1 MEASLLKQTLGT
13 MRAVI
18 APKVGAVQNIGEAV
32 SLAAVSQT
40 LMFSSVSSIA
50 GFSGHANYCAANAAV
65 DALASNDAGRGLP
78 SMAVQW
84 GAWASVGEIL
94 LLLVTRRPVFY
105 APLSAMRALVP
116 FAHQNCLYAF

>member
-1 MEASLLKQTLGT
+1 MEARLLKQTPGT
-13 MRAVI
+13 MRSVI
-18 APKVGAVQNIGEAV
+18 APKVGSVQNIGEAA

-65 DALASNDAGRGLP
+65 DALAGNNAASGLP

-84 GAWASVGEIL
+84 SAWAAVGKSL
-94 LLLVTRRPVFY
+94 PSLVF
-105 APLSAMRALVP
+105 
-116 FAHQNCLYAF
+116 Q

>member
-1 MEASLLKQTLGT
+1 MLRGIVVCQVEARLLKQTPGT

-18 APKVGAVQNIGEAV
+18 APKVGAVQNMGGAA
-32 SLAAVSQT
+32 SLAAVSRT

-65 DALASNDAGRGLP
+65 DALASNDAACGLP

-84 GAWASVGEIL
+84 GAWAAVGEKL
-94 LLLVTRRPVFY
+94 LSLVISTPSIYV
-105 APLSAMRALVP
+105 ALSVM
-116 FAHQNCLYAF
+116 